1 MNIVESETER
11 KVKLVNGALRFSI
24 KISVTV
30 DVAEIYDGKEKEV
43 DLKRLEELKNGAQD
57 YLKNQAGE
65 LTGKLYS
72 ENVCDVPGYSR
83 LIYQKYPSFYRENK
97 ENLSAVMSESSYGIE
112 VSVKIRR
119 VGHENLEVL

>member
-1 MNIVESETER
+1 MPNYGR
-11 KVKLVNGALRFSI
+11 HKPN
-24 KISVTV
+24 
-30 DVAEIYDGKEKEV
+30 VA
-43 DLKRLEELKNGAQD
+43 KRLRV
-57 YLKNQAGE
+57 
-65 LTGKLYS
+65 GKLYS